1 MKNILKLTVAASVLV
16 TAGCLQTAGTMQ
28 NEDSFA
34 EAAAANQFAQTAYLN
49 PGEALEALEQR
60 FRRAV
65 PTMINFE
72 FNRSELDEEAKA
84 ILRRQAVW
92 IKRYPMVR
100 FKVFGHTDK
109 VGSNAYNYNLGLRR
123 AQAAVN
129 YLISQGVPR
138 RSLIATVSRG
148 ETEPLINTEDRE
160 RLNRRTVTMVAGYV
174 AGYIGDDFDGK
185 VANRIYRNYVGGDAA
200 DAGGTSEASAG
211 GN

>member
-1 MKNILKLTVAASVLV
+1 MKNIIKIAVAASVLA
-16 TAGCLQTAGTMQ
+16 TAGCLETAGTMQ
-28 NEDSFA
+28 NEESFA
-34 EAAAANQFAQTAYLN
+34 EAAAANLFAQTAYLQ
-49 PGEALEALEQR
+49 PGAALEALEQR

-72 FNRSELDEEAKA
+72 FNKSTLDAEAKT
-84 ILRRQAVW
+84 ILRRQAAW

-109 VGSNAYNYNLGLRR
+109 VGSNSYNYGLGLRR
-123 AQAAVN
+123 ARSAVN
-129 YLISQGVPR
+129 YLVSQGVAR

-148 ETEPLINTEDRE
+148 ETEPLVVTEDRE

-185 VANRIYRNYVGGDAA
+185 VGANIYNAYVKPSEIDTDSSEIVGG
-200 DAGGTSEASAG
+200 
-211 GN
+211 N

>member
-1 MKNILKLTVAASVLV
+1 MKNILKMTVAASVLV
-16 TAGCLQTAGTMQ
+16 TAGCLQTAGTMS
-28 NEDSFA
+28 NEESFA

-49 PGEALEALEQR
+49 PGEALEGLEQR

-72 FNRSELDEEAKA
+72 FNRSTLDEEAKT

-109 VGSNAYNYNLGLRR
+109 VGSNGYNYSLGLRR

-129 YLISQGVPR
+129 YLVSQGVPR

-148 ETEPLINTEDRE
+148 ETEPLIVTEERE

-185 VANRIYRNYVGGDAA
+185 VANSIYRNYSGGDAA
-200 DAGGTSEASAG
+200 EGGGTSDAAVE
-211 GN
+211 